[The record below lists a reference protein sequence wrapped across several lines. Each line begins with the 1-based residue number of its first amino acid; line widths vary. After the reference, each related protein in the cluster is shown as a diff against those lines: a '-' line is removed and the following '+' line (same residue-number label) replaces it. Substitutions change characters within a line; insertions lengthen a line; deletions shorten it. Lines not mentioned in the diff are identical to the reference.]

1 MDREQFDADNRARI
15 AAMAGDGAFRT
26 LTREWF
32 NASCR
37 HRYSY
42 HFTWL
47 GLPVIQYPQDLIAM
61 QEIIWRTRPE
71 LIVET
76 GIARGG
82 SLVFFASMLEMIG
95 PAGRVVGVDVDIRE
109 HNRAAIERHPLSKR
123 IAMLD
128 GSSIDTAIVEEV
140 RAIART
146 IRSILVVLDSNHTHA
161 HVLRELE
168 LYSPLVRKGNYLIVM
183 DTVVENL
190 PAELFPDRPWGPGNN
205 PRTAVQAFLKDND
218 RFRLD
223 EEIENRLLLT
233 VAPGGYLKCVK
244 D

>member
-15 AAMAGDGAFRT
+15 AAMAGDGAFRA

-82 SLVFFASMLEMIG
+82 SLVFFASMLEMLG
-95 PAGRVVGVDVDIRE
+95 SAGRVVGVDVDIRE

-128 GSSIDTAIVEEV
+128 GSSIDAAIVEEV

-183 DTVVENL
+183 DTVVESL
-190 PAELFPDRPWGPGNN
+190 PAELFGDRPWGPGNN
-205 PRTAVQAFLKDND
+205 PRTAVNAFLKDND

-223 EEIENRLLLT
+223 EEIENKLLLT

>member
-15 AAMAGDGAFRT
+15 AAMAGDGAFRA

-82 SLVFFASMLEMIG
+82 SLVFFASMLEMLG
-95 PAGRVVGVDVDIRE
+95 SAGRVVGVDVDIRE

-128 GSSIDTAIVEEV
+128 GSSIDAAIVEEV

-183 DTVVENL
+183 DTVVESL
-190 PAELFPDRPWGPGNN
+190 PAELFGDRPWGPGNN
-205 PRTAVQAFLKDND
+205 PRTAVNAFLKDND

-223 EEIENRLLLT
+223 EEIENKLLLT
-233 VAPGGYLKCVK
+233 VAAVT
-244 D
+244 

>member
-1 MDREQFDADNRARI
+1 
-15 AAMAGDGAFRT
+15 
-26 LTREWF
+26 
-32 NASCR
+32 
-37 HRYSY
+37 
-42 HFTWL
+42 
-47 GLPVIQYPQDLIAM
+47 
-61 QEIIWRTRPE
+61 
-71 LIVET
+71 
-76 GIARGG
+76 
-82 SLVFFASMLEMIG
+82 MLEMLG
-95 PAGRVVGVDVDIRE
+95 SAGRVVGVDVDIRE

-128 GSSIDTAIVEEV
+128 GSSIDAAIVDEV

-183 DTVVENL
+183 DTVVESL

-205 PRTAVQAFLKDND
+205 PRTAVKAFLKDND

-223 EEIENRLLLT
+223 EEIENKLLLT
-233 VAPGGYLKCVK
+233 VAPGGYLKCVR